1 MDVADSKSRRNKGVE
16 KGGRIVNQPHNH
28 KFVTARATGIVLIVA
43 LLVGFVW
50 ANSPWQESYRT
61 LHDLPVHIRVG
72 PFQVNRPLIWWINE
86 GLMVFFFLLVGLQ
99 IKREII
105 SGQLSSWKKVTV
117 PAVAAL
123 AGMMVPAAIYLATVG
138 PDEVLRAGWAI
149 PTATDIVL
157 VLGLLAFLGER
168 VPVALKLFLAALAI
182 FDDMGAVLIIGLFYG
197 HGFELAPLLLA
208 GGAMVLMALLTRFG
222 RFGFVPLIVVG
233 LVVWTASLQ
242 AGIEGAIAGIAIS
255 VLIPH
260 KWTKALRHSPLV
272 RLEDALKPWVFWII
286 VPAFA
291 LFNTGINVSQLDI
304 ADLLQP
310 ASIGIIL
317 ALFAGKPIGIV
328 GAVFVLDRLGVS
340 VRTRELNWRQLI
352 GASVLA
358 GVGFTMSVFIASIAF
373 DDATLI
379 ASSKLA
385 ILIASMCAS
394 VAGLVILA
402 WKPRAR
408 ERRFRAPTS

>member
-1 MDVADSKSRRNKGVE
+1 M
-16 KGGRIVNQPHNH
+16 
-28 KFVTARATGIVLIVA
+28 
-43 LLVGFVW
+43 
-50 ANSPWQESYRT
+50 
-61 LHDLPVHIRVG
+61 
-72 PFQVNRPLIWWINE
+72 
-86 GLMVFFFLLVGLQ
+86 
-99 IKREII
+99 
-105 SGQLSSWKKVTV
+105 
-117 PAVAAL
+117 
-123 AGMMVPAAIYLATVG
+123 
-138 PDEVLRAGWAI
+138 
-149 PTATDIVL
+149 
-157 VLGLLAFLGER
+157 
-168 VPVALKLFLAALAI
+168 
-182 FDDMGAVLIIGLFYG
+182 
-197 HGFELAPLLLA
+197 
-208 GGAMVLMALLTRFG
+208 
-222 RFGFVPLIVVG
+222 
-233 LVVWTASLQ
+233 
-242 AGIEGAIAGIAIS
+242 
-255 VLIPH
+255 
-260 KWTKALRHSPLV
+260 